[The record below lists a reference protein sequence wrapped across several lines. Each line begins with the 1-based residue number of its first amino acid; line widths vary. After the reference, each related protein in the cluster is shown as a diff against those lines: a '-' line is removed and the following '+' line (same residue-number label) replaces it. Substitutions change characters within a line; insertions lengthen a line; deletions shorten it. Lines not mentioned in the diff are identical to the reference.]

1 MFYGCTV
8 LTGVTIPDGVNSI
21 GYSTFCGCTGLT
33 SIAIPERVTAI
44 GDEAFKNC
52 TGITDVVVSDSVT
65 EIGYR
70 AFEGCS
76 SLTSITLPF
85 VGATKD
91 GSKNTHFGYIFGA
104 FHYGGNP
111 TCVPSGLQTLI
122 ITGGT
127 SIADCAFYYCT
138 GLTSIEM
145 PNSMTSIG
153 SRAFQSCSSITSIQ
167 FQGTAS
173 QWDAATKGNYW
184 NEKTGAYTVY
194 CTDSTVS
201 K

>member
-21 GYSTFCGCTGLT
+21 GYSAFCGCTGLT
-33 SIAIPERVTAI
+33 SIAIPERVAAI

-76 SLTSITLPF
+76 ALTSITLPF